1 MCLSCEN
8 ELILVKILYKSCEI
22 PSFQRGPMEEIAVSL
37 LFLLLV
43 LYKNEGN
50 VSNASKWSDQGKTW

>member
-1 MCLSCEN
+1 
-8 ELILVKILYKSCEI
+8 
-22 PSFQRGPMEEIAVSL
+22 MEEIAVSL